1 MREHPAFQPNG
12 SSSDASVSFATGLHI
27 CACQGV
33 ALSDTL
39 GTAGAD
45 RCLGR
50 QAGRQAGDRLLP
62 QTPSRLQPAAADAAH
77 LSLNSAGSHF
87 NHQVF
92 GTWSRSIATRLS
104 HWHCTSTRLVASRFH
119 LHCTQP
125 LRVVC
130 SEISPSVTLLQL
142 LPVGTHQN
150 RPNLRF

>member
-1 MREHPAFQPNG
+1 MREHPAFQPNW

-33 ALSDTL
+33 ALSETL

-45 RCLGR
+45 WGR
-50 QAGRQAGDRLLP
+50 QAGRRATDP
-62 QTPSRLQPAAADAAH
+62 QSPPTAAADAAH

-92 GTWSRSIATRLS
+92 GTWSRSIATQLS

-125 LRVVC
+125 FRVVC
-130 SEISPSVTLLQL
+130 SEINPSVTLLQL
-142 LPVGTHQN
+142 LPDGTHQN